1 MSDTI
6 CIDDTSRFQEAAGLY
21 DDAAEF
27 VDSAVGGM
35 KRKPLAIFCATEAC
49 YQSFGSGRSA
59 AQTIATFGI
68 AISPRGW
75 KPHYVRHEMIHHL
88 QRERLGT
95 LKSWLITPEWLTE
108 GMAYSLRAPNKMRNR
123 YRVRPTHRLIF
134 RCAGRTLRFGVE
146 CEVILLGTFSGNPRQ
161 SLAEPWQQYRAEFD
175 TWYKKVGK
183 ERLWVEASA
192 L

>member
-1 MSDTI
+1 MGLRTYMRKRLLLIVVLAMPVAAWAFVKPVRILAPELVGVSCMSDTI

-108 GMAYSLRAPNKMRNR
+108 GMAYSLKAPN
-123 YRVRPTHRLIF
+123 
-134 RCAGRTLRFGVE
+134 G
-146 CEVILLGTFSGNPRQ
+146 
-161 SLAEPWQQYRAEFD
+161 
-175 TWYKKVGK
+175 
-183 ERLWVEASA
+183 
-192 L
+192 